1 MEHGR
6 VTAAAIRVTDKG
18 GPSCIGEE
26 ARLSGGWVGFG
37 GRQSEFGELIKNPN
51 ARMRLN
57 V

>member
-6 VTAAAIRVTDKG
+6 VTAAAVRVTDKG

-37 GRQSEFGELIKNPN
+37 GRQSEFGELIGPTKIL
-51 ARMRLN
+51 MQE
-57 V
+57 